1 MITLQL
7 KRKIGNHSVV
17 FGVLTIPEFKFKCI
31 TMELADKG
39 TLMFKSNCCIPYGT
53 YAMKFGFVAG
63 QPFMPIFKRKPL
75 GFAVRPKFNLHVG
88 RYDHLPTGDIALGS
102 AQDGDFAIRR
112 SQDLNEAFVEIFKQA
127 ALKDWNAIMVLNV
140 VRSRN
145 FVFNDTSYEQM
156 LEAESHKYFLEDDI
170 DDEQEESTE
179 LGDDLD
185 Q

>member
-1 MITLQL
+1 
-7 KRKIGNHSVV
+7 
-17 FGVLTIPEFKFKCI
+17 
-31 TMELADKG
+31 
-39 TLMFKSNCCIPYGT
+39 
-53 YAMKFGFVAG
+53 
-63 QPFMPIFKRKPL
+63 
-75 GFAVRPKFNLHVG
+75 VG

-112 SQDLNEAFVEIFKQA
+112 SQVLNEAFVEIFKQA

-156 LEAESHKYFLEDDI
+156 LEAESQKYFLEDDI